1 MTNIPILAKQIIDRL
16 IIDGAGIVTAESCT
30 AGLIIG
36 ALTEISGA
44 SSVIDRSFVT
54 YSNQSKHEILGVQ
67 VSSLEAEGAVSA
79 IVAQE
84 MAEGAL
90 LACPSATYSIAVT
103 GIAGPGGGT
112 DTKPVGLVYIGIGKR
127 NALTQVFKHNFTGNR
142 QAVRQQT
149 VEAALNLL
157 CERLTS

>member
-1 MTNIPILAKQIIDRL
+1 MTNIPILAQQIVDRL
-16 IIDGAGIVTAESCT
+16 IIDGTGIVTAESCT

-44 SSVIDRSFVT
+44 SSVIDRSFIT
-54 YSNQSKHEILGVQ
+54 YSNQSKHEILGVT
-67 VSSLEAEGAVSA
+67 SASLETQGAVSE
-79 IVAQE
+79 IVAEE
-84 MAEGAL
+84 MAAGAL

-127 NALTQVFKHNFTGNR
+127 NALTQVSKHNFAGNR

-149 VEAALNLL
+149 VEAALSLFY
-157 CERLTS
+157 EHLTG